1 MHLDALQLNELKEVL
16 EGEFKVLVET
26 YLQDARLRLQ
36 LIRQAFQANDNNGG
50 RQAAHSLKGAS
61 ANLGANDLTALCEKL
76 ELAAKAGGLADCE
89 ALIEAVEAEF
99 SIVDRELRKL
109 VD

>member
-16 EGEFKVLVET
+16 EGEFRVLVET

-36 LIRQAFQANDNNGG
+36 LIHQAFQANDNNGG

-61 ANLGANDLTALCEKL
+61 ANLGANDLSALCEKL
-76 ELAAKAGGLADCE
+76 EHAAKTGEIHGCE
-89 ALIEAVEAEF
+89 ALIAAIETEF
-99 SIVDRELRKL
+99 SVVDVELRKL